1 MTLSRTQIFLVVS
14 LLPAALA
21 GCAGEPVRQPMQYA
35 AIGPPDGQTARTRA
49 DHEEIAA
56 WYEREAGWA
65 ADRTAVHRGM
75 LALYVSPYPDYGNTG
90 FVGHCTNL
98 VQRYRQAAEANRVLA
113 ALHRAYAE
121 TTE

>member
-1 MTLSRTQIFLVVS
+1 MTVSRTQTFVVVS
-14 LLPAALA
+14 LLAAALA
-21 GCAGEPVRQPMQYA
+21 GCAGEPVRQPIQYA
-35 AIGPPDGQTARTRA
+35 AIGPPDAQTARARA

-56 WYEREAGWA
+56 WYEREAGWM

-75 LALYVSPYPDYGNTG
+75 LTLYVSPYPDYSNAG

-113 ALHRAYAE
+113 ALHRVYAE
-121 TTE
+121 SAE